1 MKLLKSN
8 IPAGLAALLVF
19 FTAANLAAQNY
30 PGTTWSTDPTG
41 SNNLSGIMFRENP
54 DSLLYDVSPYYL
66 NPTTAQ
72 FVFRVFRKRDLSL
85 KDKIPFDTINHG
97 SNSLY
102 LSQFG
107 IIPHRPGDSLTFTT
121 LLFGNTLTTWLNYRY
136 RPRTGHLQLIKKT
149 SHPGAMSVFSR
160 TFNNEVLQMELP
172 DRPLT
177 FPDTVTLKA
186 RDYMGNV
193 KRSNEVL
200 IDSTTAVHYPMLTGN
215 VLGPYSDPRDSTNF
229 LLGYRFGAVVASFDI
244 QNLSPDTVTP
254 YPTNNMFFSPAQI
267 SGYAFTDQKIYAVGT
282 GNLLKNVSNP
292 VFTLQ
297 TYLAERN
304 WNGSNTTERAL
315 GDSLVDERGYGFAF
329 DRPSHQG
336 FIASAAPFSHVRRTA
351 PEYREVVIYRFN
363 QTGRDSIRLFG
374 AKNHT
379 PYGLTYDEKSNDLF
393 VKTIHSEAWTTGETK
408 FTITKIPDFALSQI
422 ERGQVEPAIHI
433 YPNPAT
439 DYVRVE
445 NLPCSSSQ
453 IAFYT
458 QGGAHVK
465 TLDNPPPQID
475 IQDFSKGIYVM
486 MVSCEGRRFTSIL
499 NVR

>member
-1 MKLLKSN
+1 MNLFKS
-8 IPAGLAALLVF
+8 ILPAGLVALLVF
-19 FTAANLAAQNY
+19 STAAKLGAQNY

-41 SNNLSGIMFRENP
+41 TNDLSGVMFPEND
-54 DSLLYDVSPYYL
+54 DSLLFDVSPYYL

-85 KDKIPFDTINHG
+85 KDEIPFDTIITA
-97 SNSLY
+97 SNRSY
-102 LSQFG
+102 LGQFS

-121 LLFGNTLTTWLNYRY
+121 ILFDDTLTTWYNYHYKPSTGRLQLLKKTPQPGAISVF
-136 RPRTGHLQLIKKT
+136 PRTLH
-149 SHPGAMSVFSR
+149 
-160 TFNNEVLQMELP
+160 NEVLQIALP
-172 DRPLT
+172 DQPLT
-177 FPDTVTLKA
+177 VPDTVTLKT
-186 RDYMGNV
+186 RDYTGNV
-193 KRSNEVL
+193 KRSNDIL
-200 IDSTTAVHYPMLTGN
+200 IDSTTAVHYPMLAGN

-244 QNLSPDTVTP
+244 QSLSPDTVTP
-254 YPTNNMFFSPAQI
+254 FPTNNIFFSPAQI

-282 GNLLKNVSNP
+282 GNLLKNVSSPN
-292 VFTLQ
+292 FTLQ

-304 WNGSNTTERAL
+304 WNGSNTIESAL

-336 FIASAAPFSHVRRTA
+336 FIASAAPFSYVGRTA

-363 QTGRDSIRLFG
+363 QNGRDSIRLFG

-379 PYGLTYDEKSNDLF
+379 PYGLTYDEKTKDLF
-393 VKTIHSEAWTTGETK
+393 VKTIHSEAWSTGETK

-445 NLPCSSSQ
+445 NLPCTLSQ

-465 TLDNPPPQID
+465 TLDNPSAKID
-475 IQDFSKGIYVM
+475 IQYFTKGIYVRI
-486 MVSCEGRRFTSIL
+486 VSCEGRKFTSIL